1 MRPDGPDAL
10 ATPEERLLVLMSY
23 ARLDERELEAALA
36 LADRVRDWQV
46 VWDLADHN
54 ATAPLVRRKLQD
66 AGLYERLP
74 ELLRARFDA
83 QATKVREQNE
93 ARLAHARALFER
105 FQARGLPVVI
115 LKGILFAET
124 VYRDPCYKKMND
136 VDILVRKQDLDAIF
150 DIYDALGFFSAGE
163 LLGGEPRK
171 QEKFS
176 HHSPPY
182 FSQDL
187 ACMVG
192 THWGLIT
199 PLAPY
204 TIDYDAIWSRVRDV
218 AFQGSVAKAMAPED
232 NLHHL
237 CIHLP
242 YYKTGVRELAD
253 LYNLVRETGPAF
265 DWALFLREV
274 RKAGSE
280 NLVFHALSLANRL
293 CPIVEVADVLRE
305 VEPRVSAYYRDDA
318 ERKTRRLSGLLRSR
332 SVHMSVIEKAF
343 TRMNA
348 TKDAREKRAAFV
360 RMWSNFLATPRDDV
374 IRLNSL
380 HEPGALELLRAR
392 AYTPW
397 RISKVFIRDLGPGIF
412 LLLMG
417 KTVTDVV
424 KATVAGAL
432 GSGEADGQA
441 NLAEVMKQRGVD
453 PAAVEALMEHLE

>member
-1 MRPDGPDAL
+1 VTQDAL

-23 ARLDERELEAALA
+23 ARLDERELGLARALA
-36 LADRVRDWQV
+36 ARVGDWQV
-46 VWDLADHN
+46 LWELADHN
-54 ATAPLVRRKLQD
+54 ATAPLVRSKLRD
-66 AGLYERLP
+66 AGLYEQVP
-74 ELLRARFDA
+74 PPLRARFDA
-83 QATKVREQNE
+83 QAAKVGKQNE
-93 ARLAHARALFER
+93 ARLVHARELFRR
-105 FQARGLPVVI
+105 FHAAGLPVVI

-124 VYRDPCYKKMND
+124 VYRDPFYKKMND
-136 VDILVRKQDLDAIF
+136 VDILVRKQDLDPIF

-182 FSQDL
+182 FSKDL
-187 ACMVG
+187 QCMVG

-204 TIDYDAIWSRVRDV
+204 TIDYDAIWSRVREV
-218 AFQGSVAKAMAPED
+218 PFQGTVASAMAPED

-265 DWALFLREV
+265 DWALLLREV

-280 NLVFHALSLANRL
+280 NLVYHALSLANRL
-293 CPIVEVADVLRE
+293 CPIVEVADLLRE
-305 VEPRVSAYYRDDA
+305 VEPQVSSYYKGDA

-348 TKDAREKRAAFV
+348 THDPREKRSAFV
-360 RMWSNFLATPRDDV
+360 RMWSNFLATPKDDV

-397 RISKVFIRDLGPGIF
+397 RISKVFIRDLGPAIF

-417 KTVTDVV
+417 KTVTDVL
-424 KATVAGAL
+424 KASLGLEKGEDGA
-432 GSGEADGQA
+432 D
-441 NLAEVMKQRGVD
+441 LAEVMRKRGVD
-453 PAAVEALMEHLE
+453 PAAVETLLEHLE